1 MKEPYKKYGIIL
13 AAALLVLTMVI
24 LGAFVPAEKRSVQQ
38 TITQGSASAGEGGV
52 IQPDTAAESGNG
64 SMTSTPQGGSV
75 TEALINGSTEQKDPA
90 GVTTE
95 QGSSEQAVST
105 TEEIEQDPPREY
117 SLSSPALDEYLGAS
131 GVVQWLEQHCDDY
144 YLKTEFL
151 IGSYAFDDPSQLLRP
166 YGEYGEDG
174 RMNCTG
180 FVSHVMKSCGADLSL
195 LTEQGQ
201 WGGYANAVSYWKLAS
216 KDEVGYYTFDSVD
229 ELLDSGIARKGDVLY
244 LEPDWSAE
252 NTDCHI
258 GFFWGDN
265 SHDNKFWNSD
275 LRGNAI
281 TEITMIDPI
290 ERIYLFPLSGK

>member
-1 MKEPYKKYGIIL
+1 MKEPYKKYGII
-13 AAALLVLTMVI
+13 AAAAILVIVMLVLGT
-24 LGAFVPAEKRSVQQ
+24 FVPAEKRRVEP
-38 TITQGSASAGEGGV
+38 TITQGKGQAGTEGAAWT
-52 IQPDTAAESGNG
+52 DTTATTEIA
-64 SMTSTPQGGSV
+64 TVAPQTTDQAL
-75 TEALINGSTEQKDPA
+75 TEASSDGAVDPAGSEQESTEQI
-90 GVTTE
+90 TE
-95 QGSSEQAVST
+95 ATEAAV
-105 TEEIEQDPPREY
+105 QDPERVY
-117 SLSSPALDEYLGAS
+117 TLSSPALDEYLGAS
-131 GVVQWLEQHCDDY
+131 NVVNWLRQHCNDY

-201 WGGYANAVSYWKLAS
+201 WGGYANAISYWKLANNG
-216 KDEVGYYTFDSVD
+216 EVGYYTFDSVE
-229 ELLDSGIARKGDVLY
+229 ELLASGLARKGDVLY

-265 SHDNKFWNSD
+265 SADNKFWNSD

-290 ERIYLFPLSGK
+290 EKIYLFPLSGN